1 MKNLRTHLQQYLQLR
16 RRLGFK
22 LRDAGGVLS
31 KFVHYAKQQHAAF
44 VTTKLALRWAI
55 QPVDCH
61 PALWTTRLGMVRQF
75 AHYLSAVDS
84 RTEVPPHGLLPHR
97 YRRKPPYLYTDQ
109 EVRDLI
115 AAAQQLPSTQHL
127 RAVTYATLFGL
138 LAATGLRVGEALGLD
153 RADVD
158 LAQALLTVRRTK
170 GNQSRLVPIHASA
183 SRALRRY
190 ERRRDRVCPRPHS
203 PRFFLSERG
212 TALTYCI
219 VRHWF
224 IKVSRQI
231 GLRQPADRHGPR
243 LHDLRHRFSI
253 RTLLHWYRTDQDVE
267 AHMPELATYLG
278 HRHVNDTYWYLSA
291 TPELLQLA
299 TRRWK
304 RQQGGRRS

>member
-1 MKNLRTHLQQYLQLR
+1 MKTLSTHLQEYLQLR

-31 KFVHYAKQQHAAF
+31 KFVHFAKQQHAAF
-44 VTTKLALRWAI
+44 VTTRLALRWAT
-55 QPVDCH
+55 QPVGCH

-75 AHYLSAVDS
+75 AHYLSGVDS
-84 RTEVPPHGLLPHR
+84 RTEIPPRGLLPHR
-97 YRRKPPYLYTDQ
+97 YHRQSPYLYADQ

-115 AAAQQLPSTQHL
+115 AAAQQLPSPLHL
-127 RAVTYATLFGL
+127 RGVTYATLFGL
-138 LAATGLRVGEALGLD
+138 LAVTGMRVGEALGLD

-158 LAQALLTVRRTK
+158 LAQALLTVHRAK
-170 GNQSRLVPIHASA
+170 GNQSRLVPIHPST

-190 ERRRDRVCPRPHS
+190 ERLRDRLCPRPLS

-212 TALTYCI
+212 TPLTYWI

-224 IKVSRQI
+224 VRVSRQI
-231 GLRQPADRHGPR
+231 GLRQPSDRHGPR

-253 RTLLHWYRTDQDVE
+253 RTLLHWYRTKQNVE
-267 AHMPELATYLG
+267 VHMPELATYLG

-299 TRRWK
+299 THRWK
-304 RQQGGRRS
+304 QQEGGRRS